1 VLTAITLKRKA
12 HSEMSLKGTAGAA
25 GLEPERVLNFV
36 IVKEKLEDYEGW
48 FEFNMLSF
56 LKRARESV
64 A

>member
-1 VLTAITLKRKA
+1 MLTAITLKRKA
-12 HSEMSLKGTAGAA
+12 HSEMSLNGTAAAA
-25 GLEPERVLNFV
+25 GLEPERVLKLV